1 MSLAISIK
9 VLISKF
15 ANLAQVLTAK
25 RNDLQHSWLW
35 AKPPNNWS
43 VLIGFLIE
51 YFNMKRGEGKKS
63 HLCLVRTKRQKDRE
77 TISGRFYWCPTWSS
91 AASISAK
98 EKHELPLP
106 CHQGSG
112 KNCSI
117 TSTFPAEGGHVH
129 FSPTLTQPHWR
140 VAGLLVCPNSS
151 VWIQKEN
158 KRKEMRKFILI

>member
-15 ANLAQVLTAK
+15 ANLVQVLTAK

-51 YFNMKRGEGKKS
+51 YFNMKRGEGKKPS
-63 HLCLVRTKRQKDRE
+63 LPHENKTTKGLGD
-77 TISGRFYWCPTWSS
+77 ISGHFYWCPMWSS
-91 AASISAK
+91 AASTSAK

-106 CHQGSG
+106 SHQGSG

-129 FSPTLTQPHWR
+129 FSPALTQPHWR